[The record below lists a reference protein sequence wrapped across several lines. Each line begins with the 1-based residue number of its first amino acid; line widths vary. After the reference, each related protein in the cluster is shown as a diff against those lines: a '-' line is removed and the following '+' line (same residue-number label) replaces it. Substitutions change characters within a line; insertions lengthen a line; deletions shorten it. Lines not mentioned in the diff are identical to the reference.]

1 VSNIVYSETAFGC
14 SHISPAWRANSPD
27 GNQWSAGSWRRAA
40 INTRAGRQ
48 IRELAVRYAINP
60 MTVSKIY
67 SILEAEGVLERNR
80 GKPMTVAAGQSPKEP
95 VGSRLRQLEPH
106 LENLALAAKQLNLG
120 ERDVTRA
127 LRKKLEK

>member
-1 VSNIVYSETAFGC
+1 LFILKPHSGVPIFRQLGEQIRRMVTSGQLA
-14 SHISPAWRANSPD
+14 
-27 GNQWSAGSWRRAA
+27 AGAELPS
-40 INTRAGRQ
+40 